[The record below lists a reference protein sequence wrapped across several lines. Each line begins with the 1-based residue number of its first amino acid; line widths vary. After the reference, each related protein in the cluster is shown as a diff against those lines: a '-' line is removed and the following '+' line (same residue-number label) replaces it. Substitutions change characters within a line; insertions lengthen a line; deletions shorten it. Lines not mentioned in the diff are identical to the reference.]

1 MNKRNLAAACSL
13 ALLALAGCRSSASSG
28 VFAARKGVPDEF
40 AVGRAAPLTVPP
52 DFALVPPRP
61 GQPRP
66 QDADSSQQA
75 LDALYGGPRQVSQ
88 GEQSLLNAAGPAP
101 TPGVRSDA
109 RNTGTSQVV
118 NKGAATRDIL
128 NAPDQTNPQANAST
142 PQ

>member
-1 MNKRNLAAACSL
+1 MNKRNLAAAFTL
-13 ALLALAGCRSSASSG
+13 AALALAGCRSSASSG
-28 VFAARKGVPDEF
+28 VFAARKGVPNEF

-52 DFALVPPRP
+52 DFALAPPKP

-75 LDALYGGPRQVSQ
+75 LDALYGGPRPASA
-88 GEQSLLNAAGPAP
+88 GEQALLSASGPAP
-101 TPGVRSDA
+101 APGVRSEA
-109 RNTGTSQVV
+109 GSTTTSVV

-128 NAPDQTNPQANAST
+128 RAPDQSNPQANATT

>member
-13 ALLALAGCRSSASSG
+13 ALLALAGCRSAASSG
-28 VFAARKGVPDEF
+28 VFAARKNVPNEF

-52 DFALVPPRP
+52 DFALVPPKP

-75 LDALYGGPRQVSQ
+75 LDALYGGRRVSSS
-88 GEQSLLNAAGPAP
+88 GEQALLSSAGPVPA
-101 TPGVRSDA
+101 PGVRSEA
-109 RNTGTSQVV
+109 SSTTTNVV

-128 NAPDQTNPQANAST
+128 KAPDQANPQANAST